1 MNDAKSSISQAETY
15 QEIGEY
21 WDSHDLSEISDE
33 DQPSDFVVS
42 RYKNTKYYPI
52 EKIISEKLHI
62 VAQQRGISAETL
74 VNLWLQEKITQEAA

>member
-21 WDSHDLSEISDE
+21 WDSHELIEIENENQSA
-33 DQPSDFVVS
+33 DFVIS
-42 RYKNTKYYPI
+42 GHKNTKYYPV
-52 EKIISEKLHI
+52 EKMISEKLHI
-62 VAQQRGISAETL
+62 VAQKRGISAEIL